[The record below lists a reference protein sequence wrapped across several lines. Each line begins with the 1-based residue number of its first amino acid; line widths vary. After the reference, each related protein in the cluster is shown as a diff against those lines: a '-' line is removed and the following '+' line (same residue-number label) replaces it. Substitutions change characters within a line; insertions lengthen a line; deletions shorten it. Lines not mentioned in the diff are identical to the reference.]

1 MRGDESHTPAILSPK
16 GVVESLRERIL
27 DINLTSTAYSCVIL
41 IHRFTFLRLSFLI
54 CKLEKVTGP
63 ISSGSYED
71 STCRLLKCLAQCLK
85 RRRPSVK
92 VSQDYRQPAGKLQY
106 SREVGSGLYW
116 GCSLPCLPG
125 AGGPSQHCSSFVGKP
140 MGQGGSGS
148 WRGRKMHQL
157 GTDP

>member
-41 IHRFTFLRLSFLI
+41 IHRFTFPRLSLLI

-71 STCRLLKCLAQCLK
+71 STRRLLNA
-85 RRRPSVK
+85 
-92 VSQDYRQPAGKLQY
+92 
-106 SREVGSGLYW
+106 
-116 GCSLPCLPG
+116 
-125 AGGPSQHCSSFVGKP
+125 
-140 MGQGGSGS
+140 
-148 WRGRKMHQL
+148 
-157 GTDP
+157 